1 MIFAYVRV
9 STVDQNPDS
18 QIEEL
23 EKHGFDQLFVD
34 KISGSKAD
42 RPELKKLLEKKTR
55 PEKRRSSAINKS
67 VH

>member
-9 STVDQNPDS
+9 STVDQNPES

-42 RPELKKLLEKKTR
+42 RPELKKLLEKKQMMW
-55 PEKRRSSAINKS
+55 
-67 VH
+67 